1 MANTQFVREMPPFD
15 MENGEDFTEYSERF
29 EQFLLANKINEA
41 EMKRA
46 VFLSTIGGPSYKL
59 LRGLLGEEV
68 KTTAFTDIVKALKD
82 HLQPAPNVIAERY
95 RFNKR
100 DRKHGESV
108 NAYIAELRKYS
119 EHCAFGGSLNEYL
132 RDRFVCGLNSQPI
145 QQKLLAVNDLDLT
158 KALEIARSFE
168 AASRDAKLLGATGG
182 VTGIHQATRAEEEE
196 PDCVLRLQQQQRGRG
211 QDARDNR
218 SDKRECYRCGN
229 QGHISTSCPYS
240 TFNCRRCGKQ
250 GHLEKRC
257 RSEKKESGASVPAK
271 SGASKPAA
279 IRKVCACTS
288 HGCGG
293 AREPDQGEFL
303 SMDPL
308 SLYLLGRP
316 ESVDPVMVEVRMNGE
331 SVRMEVDTGAAVSVM
346 SQSSY
351 ERIRDSRQPLRES
364 GLKLKTYTGEIVS
377 PQGVASVDVVYQDQ
391 QSRLPITVVEG
402 NVPNLLGRDWLSQL
416 RLRWEELFPLDR
428 RLNVLEDV
436 QGPVAELVAKFPGV
450 FTNELGCLK
459 NFKVNIPVPEGTQP
473 KYCKTRPVPYAM
485 KSRVEEE
492 LDRLEKQGVW
502 KRVQYSKWAAPMVA
516 VLKDPRDPTG
526 PIRICGD
533 FKQTVNK
540 VAPVDTYPIPSTIDQ
555 LAMLAGGEKFTKLD
569 LSQAYQQLELDDPS
583 RELLTI
589 NTHQGLYQPS
599 RLQFGVHSA
608 TGMFQR
614 EMDSRLCRI
623 PMTKVRVD
631 DILVSGRNDAEHLQ
645 NLRLVLEE
653 LARSGLTL
661 RISKCSFMKDEV
673 TYCGYVINKQGA
685 KPMPGNVEAVV
696 KAPAPTNLT
705 ELRGFLGMVNYYNNY
720 VDGLATITEPLH
732 KLMRKGVP
740 WRWTEDCN
748 EAFEIVKGKLSG
760 APLLTHFDLNKPL
773 VVHCDASQY
782 GLGVVLSHVMEDGS
796 EKPVGYGSRTLTLAE
811 RNYATVE
818 KEGLAL
824 VYAVKKFHQYLFG
837 NRFIMYTD
845 HKPLLGLFSES
856 CPLPARAA
864 ARVLRWALLLS
875 AYDYVLKYREGA
887 KNGNADGLSRL
898 PLDMRTGESSQKVV
912 SVALMELV
920 RAPVTEAQLRRSTRT
935 DAVLGMV
942 LRRIL
947 EGGLDKEEGESLKPY
962 RSRCS
967 ELSTEGGVVLWG
979 ARVVVPES
987 LRGTV
992 LKELHEVHPG
1002 INRMKALARS
1012 YVWWPGIDADIE
1024 RTVRNC
1030 RECQLHQSK
1039 PAAAPPHFWE
1049 YASEPWERVHI
1060 DHAGPVNGESYLVI
1074 VDSYSKWLEVER
1086 VSSTDAKTTCKI
1098 LRRLFAV
1105 HGLPR
1110 VVVSDNGP
1118 GFASEEFNVFLQMNG
1133 VKHLYSAPYHP
1144 SSNGQAERMVRVLKE
1159 SLKRVKQGDIDTR
1172 LSRLLFRYRITPHT
1186 LTGQSPSEL
1195 LLGRRVRSALS
1206 LLRPNLQDAV
1216 KGRQEKSIRRSRTR
1230 AFEIG
1235 DDVLITNFRGEGRWL
1250 PGVVVEIKGATN
1262 YEVQLE
1268 DGRVAHRH
1276 VDQMVSY
1283 RQGVESCSTEDV
1295 FVPDVVV
1302 HDGLHDGLAQVQS
1315 GESQSVIPS
1324 PEQPTS
1330 VTTSV
1335 PGDQYSQIETRT
1347 GQYAE
1352 EQSSTETPEAD
1363 ERTSPS
1369 AVETSRPEP
1378 TSERRAPST
1387 RVRRPP
1393 TYLADYVP

>member
-1 MANTQFVREMPPFD
+1 MATTQFVRDMPPFD

-29 EQFLLANKINEA
+29 EQFLLANRIGED

-68 KTTAFTDIVKALKD
+68 KSKSFAEIVQALKD

-119 EHCAFGGSLNEYL
+119 EHCAFGTSLNEYL

-145 QQKLLAVNDLDLT
+145 QQKLLAVKDLDLT
-158 KALEIARSFE
+158 KALEVARSFE
-168 AASRDAKLLGATGG
+168 TASKDAKLLGATG
-182 VTGIHQATRAEEEE
+182 VTGIHQATRTDEVDQEG
-196 PDCVLRLQQQQRGRG
+196 VFRLQQQPRGRG
-211 QDARDNR
+211 RDTREYR
-218 SDKRECYRCGN
+218 SDTRECYRCGN
-229 QGHISTSCPYS
+229 QGHISTTCPYS
-240 TFNCRRCGKQ
+240 TSICRRCGKT
-250 GHLEKRC
+250 GHLERRC

-271 SGASKPAA
+271 SGSSKPAT
-279 IRKVCACTS
+279 IRTVCACTS

-293 AREPDQGEFL
+293 ASEPEQGDFL
-303 SMDPL
+303 SLDPL

-316 ESVDPVMVEVRMNGE
+316 ESVDPVMVEVKMNGE

-364 GLKLKTYTGEIVS
+364 GLKLKTYTGEIIS
-377 PQGVASVDVVYQDQ
+377 PQGVAAVDVVYQDQ
-391 QSRLPITVVEG
+391 QSQLPITVVEG

-416 RLRWEELFPLDR
+416 RLRWEELFPLNR

-436 QGPVAELVAKFPGV
+436 QGPVAELVAEFPKV

-459 NFKVNIPVPEGTQP
+459 NFKVNIPVPEGTHP
-473 KYCKTRPVPYAM
+473 KFCKTRPVPYAM

-569 LSQAYQQLELDDPS
+569 LSQAYQQLELDGPS
-583 RELLTI
+583 QELLTI

-631 DILVSGRNDAEHLQ
+631 DILVSGRTDAEHLQ

-653 LARSGLTL
+653 LNRSGLTL

-673 TYCGYVINKQGA
+673 TYCGYVINKEGA
-685 KPMPGNVEAVV
+685 KPMPENVEAVV

-732 KLMRKGVP
+732 KLMRKDVP
-740 WRWTEDCN
+740 WRWTGECN
-748 EAFEIVKGKLSG
+748 EAFKLVKVKLST
-760 APLLTHFDLNKPL
+760 APLLTHFDLSRPI

-796 EKPVGYGSRTLTLAE
+796 EKPVSYGSRTLTLAE

-898 PLDMRTGESSQKVV
+898 PMDMHTGESSQKIV

-942 LRRIL
+942 LRKIL
-947 EGGLDKEEGESLKPY
+947 EGGLEKEEGELFKPY

-987 LRGTV
+987 LQGTI

-1012 YVWWPGIDADIE
+1012 YVWWPGIDGDIE

-1039 PAAAPPHFWE
+1039 PAAAPAHSWE
-1049 YASEPWERVHI
+1049 YASKPWERIHI

-1086 VSSTDAKTTCKI
+1086 VRSTDAKTTCKI

-1159 SLKRVKQGDIDTR
+1159 SLKRVPDGDVDTR

-1206 LLRPNLQDAV
+1206 LLKPNLQDSV
-1216 KGRQEKSIRRSRTR
+1216 RGRQEKSVRPGRTR
-1230 AFEIG
+1230 TFEIG
-1235 DDVLITNFRGEGRWL
+1235 DKVLVTNFRGEGRWL
-1250 PGVVVEIKGATN
+1250 PGVVVEIKGTTN

-1283 RQGVESCSTEDV
+1283 RQGLESHSNGDV
-1295 FVPDVVV
+1295 FVPDIMVQ
-1302 HDGLHDGLAQVQS
+1302 DGLQGGLPEVQS
-1315 GESQSVIPS
+1315 GEQQPVMSSQ
-1324 PEQPTS
+1324 EQPTS
-1330 VTTSV
+1330 VTTAV
-1335 PGDQYSQIETRT
+1335 PGEQCSQREMAT

-1352 EQSSTETPEAD
+1352 EQSSTRTPEVV

-1378 TSERRAPST
+1378 TLERRAPST

-1393 TYLADYVP
+1393 TYLADYEP